1 VESMLAALRSR
12 RGFSLIEL
20 VIVVL
25 ILGII
30 AAIAVPRMSRGA
42 KGAQDSSVSSDLAI
56 LRNAIDLYNTE
67 HGNFPAVGTFEDQLT
82 KFTNDAG
89 AVSATK
95 TGAYIYGP
103 YLRALPA
110 LPVGSEKGSKTVAAA
125 AGAGVG
131 WIYDVSNGTISAN
144 TGALTDESGKLYTA
158 Y

>member
-1 VESMLAALRSR
+1 MLAALRSR

-42 KGAQDSSVSSDLAI
+42 KGAQDSSVASDLAI

-67 HGNFPAVGTFEDQLT
+67 HGSFPAVLTFEDQLT
-82 KFTNDAG
+82 KFTNDTG

-95 TGAYIYGP
+95 TGAFIYGP
-103 YLRALPA
+103 YIRAVPA
-110 LPVGSEKGSKTVAAA
+110 LPVGAEKGSKVVAAA
-125 AGAGVG
+125 AGAGTG
-131 WIYDVSNGTISAN
+131 WVYDAASGAISCN
-144 TGALTDESGKLYTA
+144 TGAVADESGKLYTA